1 MGCEWHVGLVSI
13 AVVWGGRRMQVT
25 AALERHMAP
34 HGRQPNLRLVD
45 NFIAAFHVK
54 DTELLHWA
62 MTHPEY
68 SHQQVRLLCL
78 GGARRVR

>member
-1 MGCEWHVGLVSI
+1 
-13 AVVWGGRRMQVT
+13 
-25 AALERHMAP
+25 MAP

-68 SHQQVRLLCL
+68 SHAQVGLLCSGWAPHL
-78 GGARRVR
+78 WADEPTSVSRVAAEGTSS